1 MNAGTFDIY
10 VDQDS
15 DFYAEFEYTDSNDN
29 AINIT
34 QNVSFHVRRSSIKPD
49 NLFSVYSDS
58 FLNENDELN
67 DGTDYFP
74 GTLTVLNNLITLQLE
89 SSVISKLHPGQ
100 YFYYIIFYGNGQ
112 EKTFLKGRFTT
123 ETPWIN

>member
-34 QNVSFHVRRSSIKPD
+34 QNVSFHVRRSSIKGD

-74 GTLTVLNNLITLQLE
+74 GTLTVLNLSLIH
-89 SSVISKLHPGQ
+89 I
-100 YFYYIIFYGNGQ
+100 
-112 EKTFLKGRFTT
+112 
-123 ETPWIN
+123 

>member
-34 QNVSFHVRRSSIKPD
+34 QNVSFHVRRSSIKGD

-123 ETPWIN
+123 ETP

>member
-49 NLFSVYSDS
+49 NLFSVYSDD
-58 FLNENDELN
+58 FINENDELN

-123 ETPWIN
+123 ETP

>member
-1 MNAGTFDIY
+1 MNAGIFDIY

-15 DFYAEFEYTDSNDN
+15 DFYAEFEYVDSDDN

-49 NLFSVYSDS
+49 NLFSVYSNGT
-58 FLNENDELN
+58 LNENDELN
-67 DGTDYFP
+67 SGTDYYP
-74 GTLTVLNNLITLQLE
+74 GSITVSGNLMTVELD

-100 YFYYIIFYGNGQ
+100 YFYYILFYGNGN
-112 EKTFLKGRFTT
+112 ERTFLKGRFTT
-123 ETPWIN
+123 ETP

>member
-123 ETPWIN
+123 ETP

>member
-29 AINIT
+29 SINIT

-100 YFYYIIFYGNGQ
+100 YFYYMILYGNGQ

-123 ETPWIN
+123 ETP

>member
-1 MNAGTFDIY
+1 MNAGIFDIY

-15 DFYAEFEYTDSNDN
+15 DFYAEFEYVDSDDN

-49 NLFSVYSDS
+49 NLFSVYSNEI
-58 FLNENDELN
+58 LNENDEFN
-67 DGTDYFP
+67 SGTDYYP
-74 GTLTVLNNLITLQLE
+74 GSITVSGNLMTVELD

-100 YFYYIIFYGNGQ
+100 YFYYILFYGNGN
-112 EKTFLKGRFTT
+112 ERTFLKGRFTT
-123 ETPWIN
+123 ETP

>member
-1 MNAGTFDIY
+1 MNAGIFDIY

-15 DFYAEFEYTDSNDN
+15 DFYAEFEYVDSDDN

-49 NLFSVYSDS
+49 NLFSVYSNEI
-58 FLNENDELN
+58 LNENDELN
-67 DGTDYFP
+67 SGTDYYP
-74 GTLTVLNNLITLQLE
+74 GSITVSGNLMTVELD

-100 YFYYIIFYGNGQ
+100 YFYYILFYGNGN
-112 EKTFLKGRFTT
+112 ERTFLKGRFTT
-123 ETPWIN
+123 ETP

>member
-34 QNVSFHVRRSSIKPD
+34 QNVSFHVRRSSIKSD
-49 NLFSVYSDS
+49 NLFSVYSDD
-58 FLNENDELN
+58 FINENDELN
-67 DGTDYFP
+67 DETDYFP

-123 ETPWIN
+123 ETP